1 MHTALNADWAKN
13 PGRTALQTIHQVYTT
28 ATGSRVRF
36 SDSCNH
42 CILTLLRE
50 CGRVYFRDK
59 EEIEKAKAEEPV
71 QPAKEVAVSDAPAK
85 VVRKKKVTTKKK

>member
-59 EEIEKAKAEEPV
+59 EEIEKEKEQAKPT
-71 QPAKEVAVSDAPAK
+71 KEVAVSDAPAK

>member
-59 EEIEKAKAEEPV
+59 EEMEKEKEQAKPT
-71 QPAKEVAVSDAPAK
+71 KEVAVSDAPAK